1 MKNFFLFPLFII
13 VLSLPIYSQDYKA
26 GSTLLVDEILHYEE
40 MISVVKD
47 NIAFLNEEQIE
58 TDNMKRLLSE
68 AEGLF
73 FSLRY
78 VEDIKDPE
86 LMKRHLSN
94 IVADL
99 VQASGERVAFVQ
111 RMNLLYWM
119 MLSIGLFI
127 VFLML
132 IYSIYMYSRRK

>member
-1 MKNFFLFPLFII
+1 MKKVFL
-13 VLSLPIYSQDYKA
+13 LPILIISLSISAYSQEHKA
-26 GSTLLVDEILHYEE
+26 GSTLLVDETLHFEE
-40 MISVVKD
+40 MFSVVKD
-47 NIAFLNEEQIE
+47 NIAFLTEEQME

-73 FSLRY
+73 FRLKY
-78 VEDIKDPE
+78 LEDIKDPE
-86 LMKRHLSN
+86 LMKRHLST

-99 VQASGERVAFVQ
+99 VQESGERVAFVQ

-132 IYSIYMYSRRK
+132 VYSIYMYSRRK

>member
-1 MKNFFLFPLFII
+1 MKKVFL
-13 VLSLPIYSQDYKA
+13 LPILIIFLSISVYSQEHKA
-26 GSTLLVDEILHYEE
+26 GSTLLVDEILHFEE
-40 MISVVKD
+40 MFSVVKD
-47 NIAFLNEEQIE
+47 NIAFLTEEQME

-73 FSLRY
+73 FRLRY

-86 LMKRHLSN
+86 LMKRHLST

-99 VQASGERVAFVQ
+99 VQESGERVAFVQ

-132 IYSIYMYSRRK
+132 VYSIYMFSRRK